1 MQLIFVHPVVI
12 FLENTHLKYVYP
24 SNAMAHTKGPIF
36 SEKDWYYLQAQTAM
50 PFHYKSFVSCRICGK
65 NAQKFQRRV

>member
-36 SEKDWYYLQAQTAM
+36 SEKDWYYLQTQTDM
-50 PFHYKSFVSCRICGK
+50 PFHNLKLLNFPAFLPLMTVRL
-65 NAQKFQRRV
+65 A